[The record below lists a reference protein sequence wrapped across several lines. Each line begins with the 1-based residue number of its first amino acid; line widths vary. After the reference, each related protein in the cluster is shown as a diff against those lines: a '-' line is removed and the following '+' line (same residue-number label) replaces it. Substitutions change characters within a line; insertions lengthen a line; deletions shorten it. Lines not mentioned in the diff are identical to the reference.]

1 MMPIVNKTT
10 EPLVSPNAVSSV
22 LSAETPSV
30 GTNFAQL
37 FQSLKVSGE
46 PSTVTP
52 SLLPEL
58 LDSPTPTSP
67 VLTEASLLTPEFSAE
82 LSHASVLT
90 ALSTAIHGLS
100 QGMPIAHQGGLLES
114 RSDTLASDDKTDA
127 SAEDVVVSHI
137 TMPSTPALMLVDPQS
152 HIFNQGSQPMLA
164 KPLSA
169 AVITRQVDT
178 SQTLSNEHLA
188 VPASKAS
195 QASQASQASLPSL
208 VPANGSASVTMP
220 AFANLIP
227 ANFMQAQ
234 LSQES
239 ALPST
244 RDAALVMTGD
254 ALLHASTPEL
264 PKIAVTSLSGAQG
277 LILTTQ
283 SSQPLAAQL
292 SLMPHALLDPGW
304 SDAFGQRI
312 AFLAQQGSQ
321 TATLQMNPADLGPIQ
336 VRISLNDQQAKVEFN
351 TLQQTTS
358 DLITAAMP
366 RLAAALEQQGLR
378 LDESRVTLHNQ
389 RSDAFNSASGFASR
403 QDSSGQQGGS
413 ASPQA
418 SALEHRQA
426 LELNQERAAQER
438 SASRSSGKTA
448 VDYYA

>member
-30 GTNFAQL
+30 GTDFAQL
-37 FQSLKVSGE
+37 FQSLQASDE

-195 QASQASQASLPSL
+195 QASLPSL

-254 ALLHASTPEL
+254 ALLSASMPEL

-277 LILTTQ
+277 LVLTTQ

-292 SLMPHALLDPGW
+292 SLTPHALLDPGW

>member
-22 LSAETPSV
+22 LSAETSSV
-30 GTNFAQL
+30 ATDFAQL
-37 FQSLKVSGE
+37 FQSLQASGE

-67 VLTEASLLTPEFSAE
+67 VLMEASLLTPEFSAE

-114 RSDTLASDDKTDA
+114 SSDTLASDDKTDA
-127 SAEDVVVSHI
+127 SAEDVVVSHV
-137 TMPSTPALMLVDPQS
+137 TMPSTPALMLVDPQA
-152 HIFNQGSQPMLA
+152 HIFNQGAQPMLA

-178 SQTLSNEHLA
+178 SHTLSNEHLA
-188 VPASKAS
+188 VPAS
-195 QASQASQASLPSL
+195 QVSLPSSL
-208 VPANGSASVTMP
+208 PANGSASVTMP

-234 LSQES
+234 LSQEG
-239 ALPST
+239 AQPST

-254 ALLHASTPEL
+254 AILNASTPEL

-277 LILTTQ
+277 VILTTQ

-292 SLMPHALLDPGW
+292 SLTPHALLDPGW

-378 LDESRVTLHNQ
+378 LDESRVTLQNQ

-403 QDSSGQQGGS
+403 QDSAGQQGGS

-438 SASRSSGKTA
+438 SASRTTGKTA